1 MNGTYATACHGSTHR
16 SSPPSL
22 ERLEPRRLLAVAGVP
37 VKLGAGGL
45 DMGQRI
51 AHTPDGGYV
60 VAGLF
65 AGTVDFD
72 PGPGLTAGVSRGD
85 TDIFVAKFSSAGA
98 LEWVDQFGDK
108 QWKDAI
114 NDQDVIDIAA
124 DPRRAGGQFISG
136 VGAGPRGAAEYVND
150 LAVAPDGTIVLAGSF
165 VGSVDFDPGP
175 ARRVLA
181 TADDEFHDAFVV
193 KLGASDGSLIWAQQ
207 FGDRFTDIA
216 STLAIDSSG
225 NIIVGGLFTRTV
237 HFVPGNRRFTRTAVG
252 RADGYVMKLASDG
265 SVRWINSIGG
275 DAVGRAE
282 RDSVNDVAVDAAG
295 NVYAVGA
302 FVGDDVDFNPAASL
316 RSVLKS
322 VDKTDGFLA
331 KYSAAGRL
339 LYAGSMGGEGYDA
352 LTHVVVDSDRSVLVA
367 GYFQGEDFDADP
379 GPRRRVLAA
388 TPEKPGD
395 DPRFTDLFV
404 QKIAAGRTVWLQQL
418 AGTGSEFIGDM
429 KLDAANNL
437 VLAGSFYG
445 RARFGASRPL
455 GPLLSSVPGLDDF
468 DDSNDS
474 DRQHSYDAFIW
485 KLTNAGSPQ
494 WVRTLGIDADDFAA
508 AVSIAS
514 DQSILVTG
522 RFRGLVDFDTTAGGM
537 RRLRGL
543 GVADAF
549 VTQLDPT
556 GLPLL

>member
-1 MNGTYATACHGSTHR
+1 M
-16 SSPPSL
+16 SSF
-22 ERLEPRRLLAVAGVP
+22 EMLEPRRLLAVAGVP
-37 VKLGAGGL
+37 LKLGAAGL

-51 AHTPDGGYV
+51 AHTPDGGFV
-60 VAGLF
+60 LAGLF

-72 PGPGLTAGVSRGD
+72 PGAGRTLRSSRGD
-85 TDIFVAKFSSAGA
+85 TDIFVARFSSAGE
-98 LEWVDQFGDK
+98 LQWVDQFGDE

-124 DPRRAGGQFISG
+124 DPRRAGGQFING
-136 VGAGPRGAAEYVND
+136 VSADPRAAAEYIND
-150 LAVAPDGTIVLAGSF
+150 LGIAPDGTIVLAGSF
-165 VGSVDFDPGP
+165 IGSVDFDPGP
-175 ARRVLA
+175 AQRVFA
-181 TADDEFHDAFVV
+181 TSDDEFHDAFVI
-193 KLGASDGSLIWAQQ
+193 KLAANDGSLLWAQR
-207 FGDRFTDIA
+207 FGDRFSDTA
-216 STLAIDSSG
+216 SSLAIDSSG

-237 HFVPGNRRFTRTAVG
+237 NFAPDHRRFVRTAVG
-252 RADGYVMKLASDG
+252 RADGYVMKLAADG
-265 SVRWINSIGG
+265 TVQWVNSVGG

-282 RDSVNDVAVDAAG
+282 RDAVNDVAVDAAG
-295 NVYAVGA
+295 SVYAVGS

-316 RSVLKS
+316 RTVLTS

-339 LYAGSMGGEGYDA
+339 LYAGSVGGEGYDA

-388 TPEKPGD
+388 TPERAGD

-418 AGTGSEFIGDM
+418 AGTGTEFISDM
-429 KLDAANNL
+429 KLDSANDL
-437 VLAGSFYG
+437 ILAGSFYG

-455 GPLLSSVPGLDDF
+455 GPLVSSVRGLSDF
-468 DDSNDS
+468 DDNNDS
-474 DRQHSYDAFIW
+474 DRRHSYDAFIW
-485 KLTNAGSPQ
+485 KLSNAGSPQ
-494 WVRTLGIDADDFAA
+494 WVRTLGIDADDFASGLSVA
-508 AVSIAS
+508 P
-514 DQSILVTG
+514 DQSILATG
-522 RFRGLVDFDTTAGGM
+522 RFRGLVDFDTTAGGV

-543 GVADAF
+543 GVSDAF